1 MPNLGN
7 LGQYSST
14 WMGDRL
20 EASGA
25 VGMGSML
32 LRGKGTYCLAEVSHD
47 YCLEPVPEGT
57 EISKATLEKK

>member
-7 LGQYSST
+7 FGQYST
-14 WMGDRL
+14 WTGDRL

-47 YCLEPVPEGT
+47 YYLEPVPVGT
-57 EISKATLEKK
+57 

>member
-1 MPNLGN
+1 MPNLGD

-14 WMGDRL
+14 WTGDRL

-32 LRGKGTYCLAEVSHD
+32 LRGKGTYCLSGASHD
-47 YCLEPVPEGT
+47 YCLEPVPVGNL
-57 EISKATLEKK
+57 ISKAPLEKK